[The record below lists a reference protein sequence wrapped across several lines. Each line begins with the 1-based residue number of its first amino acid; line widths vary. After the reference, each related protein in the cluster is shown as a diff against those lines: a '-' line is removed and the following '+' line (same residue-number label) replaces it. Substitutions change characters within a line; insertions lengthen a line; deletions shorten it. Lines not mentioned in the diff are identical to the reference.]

1 MNILFRIFKYI
12 SIILIT
18 FSLFMGIN
26 FIDNNSYATNT
37 KLYEVARIVDPT
49 VNQNAYK
56 VKKAYDNE
64 KVNNAVGKI
73 LGTIRNIGIIIS
85 VIVLMIIGIKYML
98 GSVEEKANYK
108 ETLLPYL
115 IGDIILLAGTVIP
128 DTIYKIVK

>member
-85 VIVLMIIGIKYML
+85 VIVLMINIITQTGQKKKKFLTI
-98 GSVEEKANYK
+98 
-108 ETLLPYL
+108 L
-115 IGDIILLAGTVIP
+115 IFL
-128 DTIYKIVK
+128 KIR